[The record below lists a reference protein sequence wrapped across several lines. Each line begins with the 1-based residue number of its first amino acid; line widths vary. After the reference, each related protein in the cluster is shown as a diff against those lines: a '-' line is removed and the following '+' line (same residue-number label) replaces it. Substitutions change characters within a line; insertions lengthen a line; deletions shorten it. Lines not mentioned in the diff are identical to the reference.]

1 MEVIKASKK
10 MKSSYLPLR
19 LIRPLDELNT
29 VKWAEENIYISP
41 RITSPNPGPWR
52 RDSVAAMCAKG
63 GPLEALDN
71 PAVELV
77 GICAGAQSGKTV
89 TGYSWLAKELATD
102 PSGALIVMSS
112 QQVAQDKAREVWLP
126 MWEDSPRLRHMIPEN
141 KKMHWTKRTQ
151 LINKSGVYW
160 AGANSPGALASKS
173 MRRIFGD
180 ELDKWPQSFGRGNKH
195 SSAASA
201 SEAGAMEL
209 LLQRC
214 KAYRQKGLAKI
225 LVTSTPTDDQGP
237 IWRVYQAG
245 DQRKLHVLCPQ
256 CGVKQVMVWASFKI
270 DMDLAKTDPAGA
282 VAGAHYE
289 CPHCKGRWGDRERFA
304 AIDSGEWL
312 PTVIPRNPLSQTFW
326 FPSWCSKMVNMSYL
340 ANQWIG
346 AQMSR
351 TALQDFL
358 NGESAEAFVH
368 YENCIKDES
377 FAALEGAYKEGQK
390 WSEIAPYAEQ
400 YKEQACYVLGG
411 VDVQKGYLMAVFRLF
426 VAGGDSGLLWAGSVS
441 DFKALDAKANEF
453 MADYIFMDQRYR
465 KREVQEWCFE
475 HKGYIPCEGVKT
487 SARSVFNVS
496 QLDLDEGKRGQGK
509 GRVVEVI
516 GHDGDQIKDIL
527 STMIER
533 REMSR
538 RWLIPKGYGGKA
550 EYTKQMSVERCVNGK
565 WVNPGDRPNHIWDAE
580 CLTIV
585 GALRLGIM
593 QVGAVDIPASVK
605 DQET

>member
-1 MEVIKASKK
+1 
-10 MKSSYLPLR
+10 
-19 LIRPLDELNT
+19 LNT

-52 RDSVAAMCAKG
+52 RDTVAAMCAPG
-63 GPLEALDN
+63 GPLEALDD

-112 QQVAQDKAREVWLP
+112 AQVAQDKAREVWLP
-126 MWEDSPRLRHMIPEN
+126 MWEDSPRLKHMIPDN
-141 KKMHWTKRTQ
+141 RKMLWTKRMQ
-151 LINKSGVYW
+151 LINKAGVYW

-195 SSAASA
+195 SGAASA

-245 DQRKLHVLCPQ
+245 DQRKLFVQ
-256 CGVKQVMVWASFKI
+256 CQHCKVDQVMLWQAFKI
-270 DMDLAKTDPAGA
+270 DMDMAKTDPAAA
-282 VAGAHYE
+282 VAAAHYE
-289 CPHCKGRWGDRERFA
+289 CPHCKGAWFDRERFA
-304 AIDSGEWL
+304 AIDAGIWR
-312 PTVIPRNPLSQTFW
+312 PTAIPKNPLSRTYW
-326 FPSWCSKMVNMSYL
+326 FPSWNSKLVNLSYL
-340 ANQWIG
+340 ANQWIQ
-346 AQMSR
+346 AQSGR

-368 YENCIKDES
+368 YENCIKDDA
-377 FAALEGAYKEGQK
+377 FAKLEGAYKEGERFA
-390 WSEIAPYAEQ
+390 EIEPYAAQ
-400 YKEQACYVLGG
+400 YLDLNTHVVGG
-411 VDVQKGYLMAVFRLF
+411 VDVQKGYLVAAFRMF
-426 VAGGDSGLLWAGSVS
+426 VAGGDSGLIWSGTVS
-441 DFKALDAKANEF
+441 DFAALDKLADQFK
-453 MADYIFMDQRYR
+453 ADYVFIDQRYR
-465 KREVQEWCFE
+465 KREVQEWCYE

-487 SARSVFNVS
+487 SARSVFTVT
-496 QLDLDEGKRGQGK
+496 QLDLDEGRKGQGR
-509 GRVVEVI
+509 GRMIEVI

-527 STMIER
+527 STMIDR
-533 REMSR
+533 REGARS
-538 RWLIPKGYGGKA
+538 WFIPCGYGGKA
-550 EYTKQMSVERCVNGK
+550 EYTKQMSAERCVNGK
-565 WVNPGDRPNHIWDAE
+565 WINPGERPNHCWDAE
-580 CLTIV
+580 CLCLV
-585 GALRLGIM
+585 GALRLGVL
-593 QVGAVDIPASVK
+593 QVGVKAVDISANEK
-605 DQET
+605 EAQ